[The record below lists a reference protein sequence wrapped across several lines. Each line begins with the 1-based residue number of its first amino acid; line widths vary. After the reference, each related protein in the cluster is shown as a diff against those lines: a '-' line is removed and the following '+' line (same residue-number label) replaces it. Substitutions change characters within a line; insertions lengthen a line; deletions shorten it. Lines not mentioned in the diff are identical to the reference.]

1 MTRGGVGVA
10 TAPRHGL
17 QILRASRVLGLKNL
31 QRRYAIFNDSR
42 TIRDG
47 SIGARLLRMTK
58 INSFRD
64 LLVWQKAMNLA
75 VRTYKTAQSLPK
87 AEQLVLGYQL
97 RKSSLSIPSNIAEGF
112 SRHSR
117 PAYINHLWI
126 AHASGAE
133 LETQVEVGRLVELI
147 QPRVMEML
155 HADAQEVGRML
166 NGLVRSLESTE
177 PEKG

>member
-1 MTRGGVGVA
+1 
-10 TAPRHGL
+10 
-17 QILRASRVLGLKNL
+17 
-31 QRRYAIFNDSR
+31 
-42 TIRDG
+42 
-47 SIGARLLRMTK
+47 MTK

-64 LLVWQKAMNLA
+64 LLVWQKAMDLA
-75 VRTYKTAQSLPK
+75 VRTYKTAQRLPK

-133 LETQVEVGRLVELI
+133 LETQVELGRLVELI
-147 QPRVMEML
+147 EPRVMEML
-155 HADAQEVGRML
+155 IDDSQEIGRML
-166 NGLVRSLESTE
+166 NGLVNSLELSAS
-177 PEKG
+177 EKS